1 VTSATLF
8 DKLWTSHVVADLGD
22 DLALLYIDRVF
33 LHDLNGMKV
42 LVELRDR
49 GYGVS
54 HPELTIAT
62 ADHAVSTLPG
72 RSEESNP
79 AGVKMLHGLRLEAA
93 RAGIRY
99 FGIDRAEQGIVHVM
113 GPEQGLSQPGASI
126 VCGDSHTSTQ
136 GAVGALAF
144 GIGRSQLMHALATQT
159 LYQKRPKRMRVRFEG
174 PLAPQV
180 TPKDLVLHL
189 IGLVG
194 AGGGSGHAI
203 EYAGSSILSMSM
215 EGRMTVC
222 NLSVELGAK
231 LGLVAPD
238 DTTFSYLAGRPFSP
252 RGELWDRALESWRS
266 LPSDDDAVFDREIT
280 IDSRQVGPQITW
292 GTSPQHVISV
302 DGHIPD
308 PEREPDPDKRRSMS
322 EALAY
327 MGLSP
332 GQSLEGLPVDW
343 VFIGSCTNGRIEDL
357 RAAAHV
363 LGDRKVAP
371 GVQAWVVPG
380 SRQVREQAEAE
391 GLSKAF
397 LAAGFEWR
405 EPGCSM
411 CLAANGEFVPRG
423 KRSVSTTNRNFEG
436 RQGPQARTHLASPV
450 MAAAA
455 ALTGRITDIRKLM
468 S

>member
-1 VTSATLF
+1 VTSVTLF

-22 DLALLYIDRVF
+22 DLALLHIDRVF

-42 LVELRDR
+42 LVELRER
-49 GYGVS
+49 GYEVS

-72 RSEESNP
+72 RNEQSNG
-79 AGVKMLHGLRLEAA
+79 AGAGMLHGLRVEAA

-99 FGIDRAEQGIVHVM
+99 FGIDRPEQGIIHVM

-144 GIGRSQLMHALATQT
+144 GIGRSQLLHALATQT
-159 LYQKRPKRMRVRFEG
+159 LYQKKPKRMRVRFEG
-174 PLAPQV
+174 PLAALV

-189 IGLVG
+189 IGVVG

-203 EYAGSSILSMSM
+203 EYAGSSIQSMSM

-231 LGLVAPD
+231 LGMVAPD
-238 DTTFSYLAGRPFSP
+238 DTTISYLAGRPFSP
-252 RGELWDRALESWRS
+252 QGDLWDRALEYWRS
-266 LPSDDDAVFDREIT
+266 LRSDEDAVFERDIT

-292 GTSPQHVISV
+292 GTSPQHVMSV
-302 DGHIPD
+302 DSRIPD
-308 PEREPDPDKRRSMS
+308 PTHESDPDKRRAMS

-332 GQSLEGLPVDW
+332 GQALEGLPVDW

-357 RAAAHV
+357 RAAAQV

-371 GVQAWVVPG
+371 GVHAWVVPG
-380 SRQVREQAEAE
+380 SQQVRQQAEAE
-391 GLSKAF
+391 GLSKLF

-411 CLAANGEFVPRG
+411 CLAANGELVPRG
-423 KRSVSTTNRNFEG
+423 QRTVSTTNRNFEG

-455 ALTGRITDIRKLM
+455 ALTGRITDVRKLL